1 MSTIDTLIFD
11 WDGTLADSV
20 GHIVSVMQ
28 RAAAAVGLDVPA
40 SDAVR
45 GIIGLSLSEAAVRLF
60 PQQSHLHVVVVE
72 AYRDIYLSEDQAS
85 VSLFPGVREAL
96 DTWREQGFRLAV
108 ATGKGRKGLARIL
121 EQHDMLDYFDATRCA
136 DEAVS
141 KPDPAMLHQLV
152 DMLETSA
159 ARSLMVGDSS
169 FDIEMAHNAG
179 MRSVAVSYGAQS
191 RAQLLA
197 CAPLHCIDVFAEL
210 PLWLRAQRA
219 DWQVI
224 GLRGCNGS

>member
-1 MSTIDTLIFD
+1 MSAIDTLIFD

-45 GIIGLSLSEAAVRLF
+45 GIIGLSLSEAAARLF

-72 AYRDIYLSEDQAS
+72 AYRDIYLSEDQTS

-108 ATGKGRKGLARIL
+108 ATGKGRKS
-121 EQHDMLDYFDATRCA
+121 E
-136 DEAVS
+136 
-141 KPDPAMLHQLV
+141 
-152 DMLETSA
+152 
-159 ARSLMVGDSS
+159 
-169 FDIEMAHNAG
+169 
-179 MRSVAVSYGAQS
+179 
-191 RAQLLA
+191 
-197 CAPLHCIDVFAEL
+197 
-210 PLWLRAQRA
+210 
-219 DWQVI
+219 
-224 GLRGCNGS
+224 